1 MASNDSPAFQA
12 TNLVSRTSKPHRI
25 LRLPGDGV
33 GPEMAD
39 EAITILS
46 LCSIDAHGTPST
58 DNILQLAK
66 SSDAILF
73 SAIGGPKWRE
83 YILVTN
89 ANRGAGAIRPEAGL
103 LTLLSLF
110 AILCPWKL
118 PSTSLTGISALRS
131 EIIFGIDFVIVREDC
146 GSAYFG
152 QKVEEEDSAI
162 DPWAYSRAEIE
173 RVARVAA
180 KLACAMGR
188 EKSRV
193 KYCDEANV
201 LASSRLWRKVVT
213 QLYENEFSDIKLSH
227 QLADSA
233 AMLMMKAPT
242 SFNGVVVTENTFGDI
257 LSDVA
262 SVVPG
267 SLGLLPSASL
277 GGWLGGGEKGK
288 LMGLYEAV
296 HRSVPGIAGKGI
308 VNPAAMILSV
318 AMILKYSFG
327 MME

>member
-46 LCSIDAHGTPST
+46 LIDAHGTPST

-73 SAIGGPKWRE
+73 SAIGGPKWR
-83 YILVTN
+83 VFP
-89 ANRGAGAIRPEAGL
+89 GAGAIRPEAGL

-193 KYCDEANV
+193 N
-201 LASSRLWRKVVT
+201 RLWRKVVT